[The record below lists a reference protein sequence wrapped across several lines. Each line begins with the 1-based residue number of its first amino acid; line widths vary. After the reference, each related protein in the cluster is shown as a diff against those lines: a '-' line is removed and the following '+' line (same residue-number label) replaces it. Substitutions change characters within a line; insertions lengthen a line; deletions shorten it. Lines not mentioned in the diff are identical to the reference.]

1 MAGDIPS
8 IPGVEVPEYAAQ
20 GLRQLVA
27 DLVQSGRTSFPGSQP
42 VSFTRKQSVA
52 ELLRE
57 DYFVCEKSDGVRVLV
72 LMLVDR
78 GYRGQP
84 LTYVITRKNEY
95 YLVPDAHFPLPDTT
109 AAAQFHDRTLIDAEL
124 VTIDEDG
131 RPVRRLL
138 GFDAL
143 VVNGQSCM
151 AKPFTSR
158 LGYLK
163 DHVVAPYARRCA
175 QLPAGTPVPFM
186 AEVKQFQYSY
196 AADYVQSTI
205 VPTLKHGSDGLIFT
219 SVNSPYVIGTCD
231 KIIKWKPANENSI
244 DFKARAIPATA
255 DAAAD
260 QSEVMLMMW
269 QGGNAYTDY
278 APLAIRPEDRSAIF
292 PDGRPVDGRII
303 EAAYDPDY
311 CPPAKWRFLRFRDDK
326 THGNHAS
333 VVTRIL
339 DSIKDGVDLA
349 DLFATCVQIKDSW
362 KQRNGEP

>member
-8 IPGVEVPEYAAQ
+8 IPGEAVPEYAAQ

-27 DLVQSGRTSFPGSQP
+27 DLVQSGRTTFPGAQP
-42 VSFTRKQSVA
+42 VSFTRKQSLP
-52 ELLRE
+52 ELLGE

-78 GYRGQP
+78 GYRGAP

-95 YLVPDAHFPLPDTT
+95 YLVPDARFPRPD
-109 AAAQFHDRTLIDAEL
+109 AAADGSGCPYHHLTLIDAEL
-124 VTIDEDG
+124 VVVEEDG

-143 VVNGQSCM
+143 AVNGQNCM

-163 DHVVAPYARRCA
+163 DRVVAPYARMCA
-175 QLPAGTPVPFM
+175 QLPAGTSVPFT

-196 AADYVQSTI
+196 AADYVHTTI
-205 VPTLKHGSDGLIFT
+205 IPALKHGSDGLIFT
-219 SVNSPYVIGTCD
+219 SVNSPYVIGTSD

-244 DFKARAIPATA
+244 DFKARAVGP
-255 DAAAD
+255 D
-260 QSEVMLMMW
+260 EVMLMIW
-269 QGGNAYTDY
+269 RGGDSYSDY
-278 APLAIRPEDRSAIF
+278 APLGIAPEDRSAIF

-303 EAAYDPDY
+303 EAAYDPEH
-311 CPPAKWRFLRFRDDK
+311 CPPAKWRFLRFREDK

-339 DSIKDGVDLA
+339 DSINDSVDLA
-349 DLFATCVQIKDSW
+349 DLFATCVQIKDRW
-362 KQRNGEP
+362 KQRNGES